1 MAIWPFNRKKTTT
14 TTTSVPPEVQD
25 YYNAQHRE
33 RVGVAWLIAVG
44 SLMVCI
50 VLVVGIFFGGRWA
63 YRKVV
68 NKNPTDQ
75 VAVQD
80 DSNKDTNKDKDQPE
94 DTKPADANKDNTAQ
108 DTKKPDT
115 LPAGDSGEVAGST
128 TTPPQTSSSSTTTP
142 QTSGKI
148 SETGPGDTLAIFAVS
163 TVAGTVLYQ
172 AVLRR
177 RATQ

>member
-14 TTTSVPPEVQD
+14 TATSVPPEVQD

-33 RVGVAWLIAVG
+33 RVGVAWLIAVA

-68 NKNPTDQ
+68 NKNPGDQ

-80 DSNKDTNKDKDQPE
+80 DTNKDTNKDQSE
-94 DTKPADANKDNTAQ
+94 DTKPADANKDTTNQ
-108 DTKKPDT
+108 DTKKPDA
-115 LPAGDSGEVAGST
+115 LPSGDSGEATDST

-148 SETGPGDTLAIFAVS
+148 SETGPGDTLAVFAVS
-163 TVAGTVLYQ
+163 TVVGTVLYQ